1 MKIGKKKSA
10 FGAVINL
17 ITVIVIVCAVVY
29 VINKVLDIVEAE
41 REPEITS
48 TFISNRLEIAS
59 ELTTAEMIYNGLIY
73 YTDGKIPFL
82 TKKAFLMTYCAEVK
96 SGVDLSELDINVT
109 QSTVKIIIP
118 EVEVLDILV
127 DPDTIKF
134 YDEKSALFNWVEKE
148 DVIDAMQV
156 AKDDVTENANID
168 ELVTKAREQTEVIL
182 EGLLKDAIGDRQLVI
197 SYK

>member
-29 VINKVLDIVEAE
+29 VINKVLDFVEAE

>member
-29 VINKVLDIVEAE
+29 VINKVLDFVEAE

-82 TKKAFLMTYCAEVK
+82 TKKAFIMTYCAEVK